1 MLHVTR
7 IVFVH
12 FLTDISISGQHTNLI
27 VGSTYTINCTV
38 PGLEDSTILWTST
51 AAAAVPVST
60 TNTLTLQSV
69 DSTLNGTVFTCSVNS
84 SKLHTGSPKIKN
96 ITVTIQSMSD
106 KFSMS
111 TLNLLIFVK
120 DTSVT
125 TVSIEPLTVT
135 ALVGTPPV
143 VFTCTIT
150 LNHDIG
156 PDHSAL
162 SVDWSSVKSSATPK
176 MGVRNVFLSMTTL
189 TLTQSTQPLYCCNAR
204 VVGTKVDMDCS
215 VIEILGEQNY

>member
-1 MLHVTR
+1 M
-7 IVFVH
+7 
-12 FLTDISISGQHTNLI
+12 N
-27 VGSTYTINCTV
+27 
-38 PGLEDSTILWTST
+38 
-51 AAAAVPVST
+51 
-60 TNTLTLQSV
+60 
-69 DSTLNGTVFTCSVNS
+69 STLNGTVFTCSVNS
-84 SKLHTGSPKIKN
+84 SKLYTGSPKMKDI
-96 ITVTIQSMSD
+96 IVTVLSMSD

-143 VFTCTIT
+143 VFTCTIA

-162 SVDWSSVKSSATPK
+162 CVEWSSVKSSATPK

-189 TLTQSTQPLYCCNAR
+189 TLNSSTQTIIYCCNAR
-204 VVGTKVDMDCS
+204 VVGTKDDMDCS
-215 VIEILGEQNY
+215 VIEILGEQNH